1 MCVCV
6 CVCVCSELEEEN
18 QVESGGEREMR
29 EKSWGEIPKTKDH
42 LRDYI
47 ESQYIRSIYIYIF
60 I

>member
-1 MCVCV
+1 
-6 CVCVCSELEEEN
+6 VCSELEEEN